1 MFSTK
6 TRSKEMTSTQ
16 KTEEGVTAVIYESS
30 AKGGEGET

>member
-16 KTEEGVTAVIYESS
+16 KTEGVTAVISESS